1 MENKWVQITKGTVPR
16 VQMENKWVQITKGT
30 VPRVQIRKFF
40 LKKVYLWYKWKKVSQ
55 FLPKNG
61 QKMAKYLQKKFC
73 TPGTPNILG
82 KKKLYPGYT
91 KKIGAKKTVP
101 RVHQKKFGAK
111 NLYHGYKFQNN
122 LGKKNFSAPPAP
134 KNFCTPGTLPFQGGY
149 RENGNSDPS
158 GGELWPENARAGE
171 RSLCTPPRAHV

>member
-1 MENKWVQITKGTVPR
+1 MGTDYQGNCTPGTNQKIFLKKSVPV
-16 VQMENKWVQITKGT
+16 VQMEKI
-30 VPRVQIRKFF
+30 
-40 LKKVYLWYKWKKVSQ
+40 SQ

-61 QKMAKYLQKKFC
+61 PKMAKYLQKKFC

-122 LGKKNFSAPPAP
+122 LGKKIFRRLRRRKIFVPRVHCLSRG
-134 KNFCTPGTLPFQGGY
+134 GTERTGTVTLQGGNFGPKMLV
-149 RENGNSDPS
+149 RGNVPS
-158 GGELWPENARAGE
+158 VPPPCPCM
-171 RSLCTPPRAHV
+171 LCKAS

>member
-1 MENKWVQITKGTVPR
+1 MGTDYQGNCTPGTNQKIFLKKSVPV
-16 VQMENKWVQITKGT
+16 VQMEKI
-30 VPRVQIRKFF
+30 
-40 LKKVYLWYKWKKVSQ
+40 SQ

-101 RVHQKKFGAK
+101 RVHQK
-111 NLYHGYKFQNN
+111 N
-122 LGKKNFSAPPAP
+122 LGQKICTTGTNFKTIWAKKIFRRLRRRKIFVPRVHCLSRG
-134 KNFCTPGTLPFQGGY
+134 GTERTGTVTLQGGNFGPKMLV
-149 RENGNSDPS
+149 RGNVPS
-158 GGELWPENARAGE
+158 V
-171 RSLCTPPRAHV
+171 PPQCPCMINL